1 MEEYIEQLLQLQ
13 RLDVKLDRLREDLER
28 IPGEIAIHERDQEQR
43 RLEHEKVEEELR
55 EAERLR
61 GECEAEKRENENR
74 LVEYRKQLLD
84 LKTNEEY
91 RSMLKQIEYAE
102 KKIDDLESEILELL
116 YQEEENGELIEK
128 ARKKL
133 EKSVSRC
140 ERRKK
145 ALEEERAELEEE
157 ISALEEDRDR
167 LAEGVRQRFLRK
179 YQQLRNAG
187 KGRAVVGLLR
197 GACGGCMTNVP
208 PQSAVEIKAGKTFT
222 CPICGRF
229 VVWTDDS
236 SFAEKE

>member
-13 RLDVKLDRLREDLER
+13 KLDVKLDRLREDLQR
-28 IPGEIAIHERDQEQR
+28 IPGEIAIHERDQEKR

-61 GECEAEKRENENR
+61 GECEDEKKRNEKK

-102 KKIDDLESEILELL
+102 KRIDKLESEILELL
-116 YQEEENGELIEK
+116 YQEEENGELIEQ

-140 ERRKK
+140 ERRKE
-145 ALEEERAELEEE
+145 ALKEEQAELEEE
-157 ISALEEDRDR
+157 IAVREEQRDE
-167 LAEGVRQRFLRK
+167 LAGGVRQRYLRK
-179 YQQLRNAG
+179 YSQLRDAG
-187 KGRAVVGLLR
+187 KGRAVVGLIR

-208 PQSAVEIKAGKTFT
+208 PQSAVEIKSGNTFT

-236 SFAEKE
+236 SFAERE